1 MEREQDN
8 RKKVRDIYIKKETMH
23 QKSEDGF
30 VSDTIMEPAN
40 PDAYRTYHKGTRT
53 NVSYIIDDPRITRP
67 FLYGICG
74 LFFIVGMVLLLCK
87 DWIMSILFI
96 SVSLFGII
104 RGNKDIDEHAKELKK
119 QGKDVTIDS
128 KEEAKDI
135 IKEFTENVKSSVDE
149 VKKATYTKD
158 TFKEF
163 SKLFIPMYSILAES
177 VLLIVA
183 VFVNVMFSVFLFIG
197 IVLLGIFYYKMVKKY
212 VNTK

>member
-1 MEREQDN
+1 
-8 RKKVRDIYIKKETMH
+8 MH

-96 SVSLFGII
+96 GVSLFGII
-104 RGNKDIDEHAKELKK
+104 RGNKDIDEHAKELKSREKMLQLTQRKK
-119 QGKDVTIDS
+119 QKI
-128 KEEAKDI
+128 
-135 IKEFTENVKSSVDE
+135 
-149 VKKATYTKD
+149 
-158 TFKEF
+158 
-163 SKLFIPMYSILAES
+163 
-177 VLLIVA
+177 
-183 VFVNVMFSVFLFIG
+183 
-197 IVLLGIFYYKMVKKY
+197 
-212 VNTK
+212 